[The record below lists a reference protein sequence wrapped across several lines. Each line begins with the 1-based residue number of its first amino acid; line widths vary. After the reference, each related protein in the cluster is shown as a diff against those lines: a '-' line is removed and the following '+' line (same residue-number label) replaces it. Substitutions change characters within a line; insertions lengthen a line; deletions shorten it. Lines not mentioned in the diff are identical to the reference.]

1 MASEQFFD
9 QIISPW
15 MRQIE
20 AVDSADIVLSTRIRL
35 ARNLSKQPFPSAAS
49 AGQAEQVVKMI
60 ASLGNPEH
68 STGLGVF
75 DMVRMSS
82 LEPLEKQVL
91 VERHLVSP
99 SLAERAKAGAS
110 LLSKDQSI
118 SIMVNEE
125 DHLRIQCLFAGLQ
138 LKEAMDVAFEV
149 DDWLGSKVDYAFD
162 ERLGF
167 LTSCPSNV
175 GTGLRASVM
184 MHLPALAVSRKLE
197 NIIDNI
203 SKMGLVVRGV
213 YGEGSRSF
221 GNIYQISNQVTLGKS
236 EKAIIDDLERV
247 VDQIVLYERQTR
259 ESFLKLG
266 RIQLEDRV
274 FRSLGILR
282 NARLIT
288 SSEAAQR
295 LSEIRVG
302 IDLGVISKLSPVVF
316 NELIIA
322 TQPGCL
328 QKYAGESLSQPER
341 NYIRAKIIRE
351 KLMTSVK

>member
-1 MASEQFFD
+1 MTNEPFFD

-15 MRQIE
+15 MRQTEGI
-20 AVDSADIVLSTRIRL
+20 DSADIVLSTRIRL
-35 ARNLSKQPFPSAAS
+35 ARNLSECPFPNVAPADQADQVFEKIAALEKS
-49 AGQAEQVVKMI
+49 K
-60 ASLGNPEH
+60 H
-68 STGLGVF
+68 STGLGAFELVK
-75 DMVRMSS
+75 MSHLDS
-82 LEPLEKQVL
+82 LERQVL

-99 SLAERAKAGAS
+99 ALVEKPQSGACLIS
-110 LLSKDQSI
+110 ENQEI

-138 LKEAMDVAFEV
+138 LKEALNTAFKV
-149 DDWLGSKVDYAFD
+149 DDWLETEVTYAFD
-162 ERLGF
+162 EKLGY

-197 NIIDNI
+197 NIIDTIN
-203 SKMGLVVRGV
+203 KMGLVVRGV

-236 EKAIIDDLERV
+236 EEAIILDLERV
-247 VDQIVLYERQTR
+247 VDQIVVYERQTR
-259 ESFLKLG
+259 ESFLKMG

-295 LSEIRVG
+295 LSEVRVG
-302 IDLGVISKLSPVVF
+302 IDLGVIKELSPVVF

-328 QKYAGESLSQPER
+328 QKFAGESLHPRER
-341 NYIRAKIIRE
+341 DFIRAQVIRE
-351 KLMTSVK
+351 KLTV